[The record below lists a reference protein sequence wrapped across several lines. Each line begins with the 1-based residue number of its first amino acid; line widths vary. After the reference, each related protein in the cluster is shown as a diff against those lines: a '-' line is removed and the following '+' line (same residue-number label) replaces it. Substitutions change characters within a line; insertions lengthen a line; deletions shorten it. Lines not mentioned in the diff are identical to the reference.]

1 MDGQFLTDL
10 AHAHAAVF
18 TRPIEVSSAV
28 RTVAYQRHLM
38 RVNGNAAP
46 ADGDLFSPHL
56 MGASVDISKKGM
68 GWREIAWMRRWLL
81 NLEADGKLDVEE
93 EFDQSCFHIT
103 VYKTYA
109 PRGAAVSKT
118 CPLPTDLRSRI
129 NSAPCC

>member
-1 MDGQFLTDL
+1 
-10 AHAHAAVF
+10 
-18 TRPIEVSSAV
+18 
-28 RTVAYQRHLM
+28 M

-81 NLEADGKLDVEE
+81 NLEAEGKLDVEE
-93 EFDQSCFHIT
+93 EFDQACFHIT

-109 PRGAAVSKT
+109 PRGVRRQQD
-118 CPLPTDLRSRI
+118 LPTADESSLT
-129 NSAPCC
+129 N